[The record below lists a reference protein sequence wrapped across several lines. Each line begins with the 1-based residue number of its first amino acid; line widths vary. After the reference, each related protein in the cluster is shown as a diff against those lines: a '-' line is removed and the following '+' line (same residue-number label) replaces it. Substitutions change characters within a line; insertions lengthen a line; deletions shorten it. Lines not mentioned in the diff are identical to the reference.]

1 MKGTAKSKTGKDEE
15 EYWKYLL
22 KKLLPY
28 LRQLDEEQMLEK
40 EREANKQ
47 GIII

>member
-1 MKGTAKSKTGKDEE
+1 MKGTTKSKTGKDEE
-15 EYWKYLL
+15 EFLKYLL

-40 EREANKQ
+40 EREANRQ
-47 GIII
+47 GILL